1 MMMFSEKDIDG
12 VMMDILERA
21 YKPQA
26 KADKIKSIYMHH
38 YDDIVRLLKKLLKV
52 RQNSPN
58 KFLQLFATGKRT
70 TEEILEWRRFSAWK
84 KFGENG

>member
-1 MMMFSEKDIDG
+1 MIAFSEKDIDG

-38 YDDIVRLLKKLLKV
+38 YDDIVRLLIKITQSAKTPQSLFVILSN
-52 RQNSPN
+52 QN
-58 KFLQLFATGKRT
+58 K
-70 TEEILEWRRFSAWK
+70 IY
-84 KFGENG
+84 

>member
-38 YDDIVRLLKKLLKV
+38 YDDIVRLLKK
-52 RQNSPN
+52 
-58 KFLQLFATGKRT
+58 
-70 TEEILEWRRFSAWK
+70 
-84 KFGENG
+84 